1 MCKFEKVRRTDDGI
15 IPVRGTKYSAGYD
28 LYACEDTFIPS
39 LAQVLCAWDVEEYMD
54 KCHNLVDLAIVF
66 KNHPEVRPTLVPTGI
81 KAKLDSDCYLSI
93 SARSSLPYKSLL
105 IVANAPGIIDADYY
119 NNSNNEGEIFIQLL
133 NLSPYDILIK
143 KGDKLAQ
150 GVIQRYVRVEGDEVI
165 IGTERTGGFG
175 STGE

>member
-1 MCKFEKVRRTDDGI
+1 M
-15 IPVRGTKYSAGYD
+15 
-28 LYACEDTFIPS
+28 
-39 LAQVLCAWDVEEYMD
+39 
-54 KCHNLVDLAIVF
+54 
-66 KNHPEVRPTLVPTGI
+66 VPTGI

-119 NNSNNEGEIFIQLL
+119 NNSDNEGEIFIQLL

-165 IGTERTGGFG
+165 VGDRKNGGFG